1 MSSGTTSRFGCFGC
15 FWLGALLA
23 GTVTTAGILYWMQPA
38 WLQPVLFWQT
48 PPFPE
53 EVVFLP
59 EQLLPAPQPEA
70 VPPLESLAEL
80 WTDLAASGIY
90 DPATGLSLE
99 TLEGSQVVFPPGSV
113 NDAHPITMTP
123 VSSLPSEMSEDTVVP
138 VGPALSLRVAD
149 QEHWTF
155 DRPIQV
161 SIPFPDDYLP
171 TDLPPHDLAIAVWE
185 DTAWRVLPTTVDPGT
200 GTLSADVPHASVVA
214 TVLILKYLAAGT
226 AMTVGI
232 GINFEPGQAVLKL
245 LQSEVDTTYKTPNFA
260 VHYISRAKSPVA
272 APPADNL
279 YLAATTSGARQ
290 VGQHPLYVTDLG
302 RYFEEGRSW
311 LPDVHHRVSEA
322 TLIRWDVFVLPLANE
337 YGVSG
342 LGGPVVIDNDMRF
355 SASDP
360 LPEHLEF
367 EMRRTT
373 VHELIHV
380 AQDDFFNRFQY
391 QRWWIESTAEYLS
404 TYLVT
409 RKMGIEDPKPFY
421 YIGTDFACPALGWD
435 SNSGISHWYSY
446 AKFMESM
453 EAKGLDVPGAIRKI
467 SNDGT
472 VTERELSATLRSLPP
487 HLSLADYHTL
497 FAREFYHENLFI
509 GPPRN
514 SEPLTG
520 PSTAGRITTAQGS
533 ERFRNLATQVGN
545 ARVPNAYGEA
555 RIAEPPVVSK
565 LYSFRAT
572 GIPRERR
579 AGLVVQVE
587 APMGAQD
594 VSVIAVGLPSNPP
607 YRGQPLPTQ
616 MFRPRPRVTF
626 VAPGI
631 MTGSTATPDEFELY
645 NVIVTHGSF
654 ATGDAPIII
663 RRWLLMAPTW
673 AASGPTNLGGIGVS
687 WHEAELKTAG
697 NGAAFAG
704 YNVYRRQYGTTEFP
718 ETPLNAQPVTDEFY
732 LDTTAGSGLFDYTV
746 RVVDIAGN
754 LSEPAPVAPPRDPF
768 VGTWSG
774 RMRLFEG
781 SLAEL
786 AARMLE
792 AEIKAAG
799 PVTGNQAS
807 AIQGVLATVRAA
819 VGAVDVMLRVGIP
832 MTVEIRRERRG
843 YVMKPLTAFG
853 QPVED
858 EEELQLDR
866 LGLYTLGKLPTT
878 PQGNAVILSLS
889 GWDEI
894 KRKYRDTFDDPEL
907 GTMRF
912 GLAINF
918 KRVEGPGV
926 STNPA

>member
-487 HLSLADYHTL
+487 PPQSGRLPHAVRAGVLP
-497 FAREFYHENLFI
+497 RESVHRASKEQRTPDRSQHRGANHHR
-509 GPPRN
+509 PRLGTI
-514 SEPLTG
+514 SQPRHPG
-520 PSTAGRITTAQGS
+520 GQCQGS
-533 ERFRNLATQVGN
+533 QRLWRGPDRRT
-545 ARVPNAYGEA
+545 
-555 RIAEPPVVSK
+555 
-565 LYSFRAT
+565 T
-572 GIPRERR
+572 G
-579 AGLVVQVE
+579 GVE
-587 APMGAQD
+587 ALFVPGHWHPPGTPGWPRGPGRGAD
-594 VSVIAVGLPSNPP
+594 
-607 YRGQPLPTQ
+607 
-616 MFRPRPRVTF
+616 
-626 VAPGI
+626 
-631 MTGSTATPDEFELY
+631 GSTGRLR
-645 NVIVTHGSF
+645 HRG
-654 ATGDAPIII
+654 G
-663 RRWLLMAPTW
+663 
-673 AASGPTNLGGIGVS
+673 AAIEPALSGPTVADTDVQAEAQSDIRCSRDYDGV
-687 WHEAELKTAG
+687 HGHAG
-697 NGAAFAG
+697 
-704 YNVYRRQYGTTEFP
+704 R
-718 ETPLNAQPVTDEFY
+718 
-732 LDTTAGSGLFDYTV
+732 
-746 RVVDIAGN
+746 
-754 LSEPAPVAPPRDPF
+754 
-768 VGTWSG
+768 
-774 RMRLFEG
+774 
-781 SLAEL
+781 
-786 AARMLE
+786 
-792 AEIKAAG
+792 
-799 PVTGNQAS
+799 
-807 AIQGVLATVRAA
+807 VRA
-819 VGAVDVMLRVGIP
+819 
-832 MTVEIRRERRG
+832 
-843 YVMKPLTAFG
+843 
-853 QPVED
+853 
-858 EEELQLDR
+858 LQRHRHPWLVR
-866 LGLYTLGKLPTT
+866 H
-878 PQGNAVILSLS
+878 
-889 GWDEI
+889 
-894 KRKYRDTFDDPEL
+894 R
-907 GTMRF
+907 
-912 GLAINF
+912 
-918 KRVEGPGV
+918 
-926 STNPA
+926 